1 MHARAGGSTP
11 FIGNQRGGGRT
22 WGTLRRPGERDLA
35 QGALDSDGDGVVA
48 ATEASGL
55 RGRSG
60 RSPARGKVGGEELGH
75 DAWKATASRRW
86 PAALL
91 SGGGAALR
99 RRHRKTERER
109 GGRRQQDY
117 FAISEK
123 FRDPTV
129 KQK

>member
-1 MHARAGGSTP
+1 MLVRVLETRRELST
-11 FIGNQRGGGRT
+11 
-22 WGTLRRPGERDLA
+22 ELA
-35 QGALDSDGDGVVA
+35 TVA
-48 ATEASGL
+48 ARWRPTEVSGL
-55 RGRSG
+55 RGRGG
-60 RSPARGKVGGEELGH
+60 RSPARGGVGGEELGH

-86 PAALL
+86 HAALL

-99 RRHRKTERER
+99 RRQRKAERER

>member
-1 MHARAGGSTP
+1 MPGGEGFGP
-11 FIGNQRGGGRT
+11 
-22 WGTLRRPGERDLA
+22 
-35 QGALDSDGDGVVA
+35 GALDGDGDGEVA
-48 ATEASGL
+48 AAEASGF

-60 RSPARGKVGGEELGH
+60 RSPGRGKVGGEELGH

-91 SGGGAALR
+91 SGSSAALCWR
-99 RRHRKTERER
+99 QRKAERER

>member
-1 MHARAGGSTP
+1 MPGGEGFGP
-11 FIGNQRGGGRT
+11 
-22 WGTLRRPGERDLA
+22 
-35 QGALDSDGDGVVA
+35 GALDGDADGEVAVV
-48 ATEASGL
+48 EASGL
-55 RGRSG
+55 RGRGG
-60 RSPARGKVGGEELGH
+60 RSPTRGGVGGEELGH

-91 SGGGAALR
+91 SGSGAALR